1 MGFQEKSLILHSTQQ
16 AVTKNKHIIGR
27 TDIADFPKFGLN
39 DVPVKIDS
47 GAYTS
52 TIHCCSIKQLSD
64 AIEVTFLDKS
74 KPAYSGEK
82 IIFHDYSVKKVRSSS
97 GQSQLRYK
105 VAGSIELFGKKYN
118 TEFTLSMRSKMRYPV
133 LLGRRLLSK
142 RFLIDTALKNQSYI
156 FKRET
161 SK

>member
-1 MGFQEKSLILHSTQQ
+1 LKKD
-16 AVTKNKHIIGR
+16 KNIIGR

-39 DVPVKIDS
+39 SVPVKIDS

-52 TIHCCSIKQLSD
+52 TIHCCSIRQLEGS
-64 AIEVTFLDKS
+64 IEVIFMDKVRS
-74 KPAYSGEK
+74 SFTGER
-82 IIFHDYSVKKVRSSS
+82 IVFSDYSVKKVRSSS

-105 VAGSIELFGKKYN
+105 VKGDIVLFGKKYN

-133 LLGRRLLSK
+133 LLGRKLLSK
-142 RFLIDTALKNQSYI
+142 RFLIDTALKNQSHNYI
-156 FKRET
+156 SAI